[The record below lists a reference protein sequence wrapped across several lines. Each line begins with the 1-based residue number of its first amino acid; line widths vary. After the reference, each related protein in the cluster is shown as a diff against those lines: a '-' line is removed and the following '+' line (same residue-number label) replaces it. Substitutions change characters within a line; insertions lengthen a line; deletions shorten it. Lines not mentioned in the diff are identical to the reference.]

1 MGAVLNEAMPEQLKT
16 LTSPWDSQTQSVGIG
31 PCLSEDDILAF
42 VLGDLK
48 DNKLDR
54 VHAHMDECAVCQCLV
69 AEAAH
74 AVDSEP
80 LADSDRPSWNT
91 VFQRNSMVSKRYRVL
106 RLIARGGMGEVYEA
120 YDTALQERVALKT
133 VTSTACD
140 SVQALRLLKAE
151 VQLARRISHPNVCR
165 IYDLGSHF
173 MQSGAEIQFLVM
185 ELVEG
190 ECLGKKLRETGA
202 LPLERAQSIARQL
215 LHGLC
220 AAHQAG
226 ILHRD
231 FKSDNVILRTE
242 RNGRVTPVI
251 LDFGLAKVLNESG
264 HIATTQSNGHAMVG
278 TIGYMAPEQI
288 EGEPLSRASDLY
300 AFGVVWYEMLTGR
313 LPFEGGTLAASAL
326 ARLHRAAEPP
336 SSINPAVPKSLDE
349 FVLRCMSRQ
358 RADRYASA
366 EQVLDA
372 LSMVTDAPQSEPPRT
387 LKQLNRAFP
396 LTTAAL
402 LVGLVAIGCVWLW
415 LRPSPRQE
423 TLQVRPSLPVQ
434 PTVKAVP
441 EKDEHLD
448 VGAVAQEVLGSS
460 IAVTAAPGAQ
470 KDPRLTSNGKS
481 RSGGPLKSTVEK
493 SPAGKVTDTT
503 AVSTELNSETKTPKP
518 DWIPL
523 GTSVASKS
531 KLRASAQ

>member
-48 DNKLDR
+48 DNKLER

-190 ECLGKKLRETGA
+190 ECLGKKLRETGGVA
-202 LPLERAQSIARQL
+202 FGTRSV
-215 LHGLC
+215 
-220 AAHQAG
+220 
-226 ILHRD
+226 HR
-231 FKSDNVILRTE
+231 
-242 RNGRVTPVI
+242 
-251 LDFGLAKVLNESG
+251 
-264 HIATTQSNGHAMVG
+264 ATTPARALCRPSSGDPSSRLQKRQRDLANGAQRSG
-278 TIGYMAPEQI
+278 D
-288 EGEPLSRASDLY
+288 ASD
-300 AFGVVWYEMLTGR
+300 
-313 LPFEGGTLAASAL
+313 
-326 ARLHRAAEPP
+326 
-336 SSINPAVPKSLDE
+336 
-349 FVLRCMSRQ
+349 SRFWT
-358 RADRYASA
+358 RES
-366 EQVLDA
+366 
-372 LSMVTDAPQSEPPRT
+372 
-387 LKQLNRAFP
+387 
-396 LTTAAL
+396 
-402 LVGLVAIGCVWLW
+402 
-415 LRPSPRQE
+415 
-423 TLQVRPSLPVQ
+423 
-434 PTVKAVP
+434 
-441 EKDEHLD
+441 
-448 VGAVAQEVLGSS
+448 
-460 IAVTAAPGAQ
+460 
-470 KDPRLTSNGKS
+470 
-481 RSGGPLKSTVEK
+481 VE
-493 SPAGKVTDTT
+493 
-503 AVSTELNSETKTPKP
+503 
-518 DWIPL
+518 
-523 GTSVASKS
+523 
-531 KLRASAQ
+531 

>member
-1 MGAVLNEAMPEQLKT
+1 M
-16 LTSPWDSQTQSVGIG
+16 
-31 PCLSEDDILAF
+31 
-42 VLGDLK
+42 
-48 DNKLDR
+48 
-54 VHAHMDECAVCQCLV
+54 
-69 AEAAH
+69 
-74 AVDSEP
+74 
-80 LADSDRPSWNT
+80 
-91 VFQRNSMVSKRYRVL
+91 
-106 RLIARGGMGEVYEA
+106 
-120 YDTALQERVALKT
+120 
-133 VTSTACD
+133 
-140 SVQALRLLKAE
+140 
-151 VQLARRISHPNVCR
+151 
-165 IYDLGSHF
+165 
-173 MQSGAEIQFLVM
+173 
-185 ELVEG
+185 
-190 ECLGKKLRETGA
+190 
-202 LPLERAQSIARQL
+202 
-215 LHGLC
+215 
-220 AAHQAG
+220 
-226 ILHRD
+226 
-231 FKSDNVILRTE
+231 
-242 RNGRVTPVI
+242 TPVI

-264 HIATTQSNGHAMVG
+264 HIATTQSHGHAMVG

-387 LKQLNRAFP
+387 LKQLKRAFP
-396 LTTAAL
+396 LTTVAL

-415 LRPSPRQE
+415 LRPSPHQQ
-423 TLQVRPSLPVQ
+423 TLQVLPSLPVQ

-441 EKDEHLD
+441 EKGEHLD
-448 VGAVAQEVLGSS
+448 VGAAVAQEVLGSS

-470 KDPRLTSNGKS
+470 KSPRLTSNGKS
-481 RSGGPLKSTVEK
+481 RSDSPPKSTVGK
-493 SPAGKVTDTT
+493 SFAGNVTGKT
-503 AVSTELNSETKTPKP
+503 AVPTEPNSETKTPKP

-531 KLRASAQ
+531 KLRASTQ